1 MDWNV
6 DSFFCYKGSVIM
18 FKSEFSLFSPINV
31 AVLSMESTPK
41 SLLRVSDCIMR
52 ELVYEMK
59 DED

>member
-1 MDWNV
+1 
-6 DSFFCYKGSVIM
+6 M